1 METLSLLFINY
12 IHLVKYS
19 MLQRLLHYVYDDI
32 RCIILHIKIVIYRFI
47 YWNDVQMYI

>member
-19 MLQRLLHYVYDDI
+19 MLQRFTLYVYNKI
-32 RCIILHIKIVIYRFI
+32 RRIILRNKIAFYIFI
-47 YWNDVQMYI
+47 Y